1 ERNYFREKIV
11 PLLQERNPNLYKTAQ
26 IMSENLQ
33 SDHAYINKE
42 AQILFDSLLKEQKEP
57 HRFILKKK
65 KFQKYAK
72 SLQRRVYKLILE
84 YEPEAIYM
92 KLIDE
97 EASNQVLEFPYSLK
111 LEKSYED
118 IHFFFYIIEVENNDI
133 NEPLI
138 LNLNKTINL
147 DLNKKLSSTLLREDT
162 TDLKTSDSNIY
173 YFEKESVE
181 LPLKVR
187 KRKPGDR

>member
-1 ERNYFREKIV
+1 
-11 PLLQERNPNLYKTAQ
+11 
-26 IMSENLQ
+26 MSENLQ

-72 SLQRRVYKLILE
+72 SLQRRVYKLILDYLYKKKDIE
-84 YEPEAIYM
+84 LSYEHEAIFM
-92 KLIDE
+92 QLIDE
-97 EASNQVLEFPYSLK
+97 ETFNQVLYFPYGLK
-111 LEKSYED
+111 VEKSYEH
-118 IHFFFYIIEVENNDI
+118 INFIFYTIEVENNYI

-147 DLNKKLSSTLLREDT
+147 DMNKKLRSTLLRQE
-162 TDLKTSDSNIY
+162 
-173 YFEKESVE
+173 
-181 LPLKVR
+181 
-187 KRKPGDR
+187 